1 MGLNGVDNG
10 TISFENVT
18 IPKKKMDRFSS
29 VNDKREF
36 ESPIPSDN
44 KRFFTMLGTLI
55 EVELGFS
62 IGIGCSQIWVDNSN

>member
-18 IPKKKMDRFSS
+18 IPKENMLDRFSS
-29 VNDKREF
+29 VNGEF

-44 KRFFTMLGTLI
+44 KRFLPCW
-55 EVELGFS
+55 EL
-62 IGIGCSQIWVDNSN
+62 